1 MTITKEMITIHEQE
15 YDDTNFDFGDIQK
28 VITPTLIQAI
38 ESKGLDVQHLLYL
51 SHTLMFEKYQNT
63 NIDYLQVFEC
73 MGLTYWCISNKQCD
87 EPYNP
92 KYHCITWLLPS
103 DY

>member
-1 MTITKEMITIHEQE
+1 MNRNSITIHEQE
-15 YDDTNFDFGDIQK
+15 YNDVGYDFGNIQM
-28 VITPTLIQAI
+28 VITPALF
-38 ESKGLDVQHLLYL
+38 SKITEMGMNVQELLFL
-51 SHTLMFEKYQNT
+51 SHTLMYEKYEGI

-73 MGLTYWCISNKQCD
+73 NGLTYWCISNKQCD

-92 KYHCITWLLPS
+92 EYHCITWLLPS